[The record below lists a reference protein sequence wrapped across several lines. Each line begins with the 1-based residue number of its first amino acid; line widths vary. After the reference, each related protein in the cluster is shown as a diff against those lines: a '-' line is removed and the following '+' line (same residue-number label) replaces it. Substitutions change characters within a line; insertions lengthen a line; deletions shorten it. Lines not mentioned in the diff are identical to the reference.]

1 MRPIANLLTL
11 AVMCCTTAAL
21 SQQTDINSQIHSLE
35 AAVQSGTATTGQQLD
50 LARLYAQ
57 ENRFYE
63 AGKAANAVLSRE
75 PDNADAKAISDQ
87 ASRRRHEVQDR
98 AVADAE
104 GKANRAGA
112 TDQDRLALANAYFDA
127 ESYGAAATT
136 YARLPDSLRDRDTR
150 LRYAR
155 ALAWSNR
162 FDDAEQQYSDLLKE
176 QSTPDLQLEYGR
188 LLSWMG
194 AQNLSITT
202 LTRAYETNPSEDAV
216 VSLAN
221 ARAWNGDREGAL
233 RLLDDYVQGHPGAIK
248 AVQLSSDLKASPDL
262 RIERA
267 GKLIDAEPYNLA
279 LRVERARLYADAGRD
294 GEALTDIAFVRD
306 HSRQKPPVLD
316 EIENRIRQH
325 RKDERA
331 RLEQRREALNAQL
344 SMASSSA
351 NPDEVLALAKSYS
364 TIEDYDHAVPLY
376 QRYLALRP
384 DDTIARVQYARVLS
398 WDQQWRA
405 SERQYEL
412 LLERDPDRSD
422 LRYEYAQVLSY
433 DAQFVP
439 ALHVFRSLTDLS
451 GNPRSRLYTDVPPKA
466 YYNIGQIHRWYG
478 WNDAAA
484 AAETSALAI
493 DPSYAPARAELDLDR
508 HVRPTSTADAR
519 FSYST
524 DSNDFTLKRIDL
536 TAERWTSTRTAFD
549 LGVGRHEFEH
559 LGTSIYAN
567 QIHAGGAYRSSDR
580 LMFRGDVGLNLY
592 DHGLGTR
599 PFLGFG
605 ATWQTSLQ
613 SRAAL
618 DVNHYDLVYDVFTLQ
633 SLTIPSGSSPALTFG
648 SPLTIND
655 VRGHYDYATGGHWA
669 FLGDASYGFISDN
682 NHRKGAHGLLSFQV
696 LNAPFVA
703 LKLDGRTLSYD
714 FRSSRYWSPN
724 DYKSLAGVVQVG
736 QNLRNG
742 FHWDVE
748 VKAGR
753 ASEGSFHS
761 DLRAYEGNVIVPLN
775 DAFDLIGNYGYGKSG
790 RLGDFLS
797 NNANELVN
805 YWQRHW
811 LVGVRLKQLYS
822 RGDRRGSNTYY
833 FDDHGITGSP
843 IIPPETH

>member
-1 MRPIANLLTL
+1 MRPIANGFTL
-11 AVMCCTTAAL
+11 AVLFCTTAAL
-21 SQQTDINSQIHSLE
+21 SQQPDLNTQIHSLE
-35 AAVQSGTATTGQQLD
+35 AAVQSGTATTGQQLE
-50 LARLYAQ
+50 LARLYLQ

-63 AGKAANAVLSRE
+63 AGKAADSVLSRE

-87 ASRRRHEVQDR
+87 TSRRLHEVQDR
-98 AVADAE
+98 AVAAAE
-104 GKANRAGA
+104 SNANRSGA

-127 ESYGAAATT
+127 GSYGAAATT
-136 YARLPDSLRDRDTR
+136 YAHLPASLRDRETR

-155 ALAWSNR
+155 SLAWSNR
-162 FDDAEQQYSDLLKE
+162 FDDAEQQYADLLKE

-194 AQNLSITT
+194 AQSLSITT

-216 VSLAN
+216 VALAN

-233 RLLDDYVQGHPGAIK
+233 RLLDDYAASHPGALK
-248 AVQLSSDLKASPDL
+248 AAQLSSDLKASPDL

-267 GKLIDAEPYNLA
+267 RKLIEAEPYNLA

-294 GEALTDIAFVRD
+294 GEALADISFVRD
-306 HSRQKPPVLD
+306 HSRQKLPALD
-316 EIENRIRQH
+316 EIENRARQH
-325 RKDERA
+325 RKEERA
-331 RLEQRREALNAQL
+331 RLEQQRESLNARL

-351 NPDEVLALAKSYS
+351 NADEILALAKSYS
-364 TIEDYDHAVPLY
+364 AIEDYDHAVSLY

-384 DDTIARVQYARVLS
+384 DDTAARIQYARVLS

-405 SERQYEL
+405 SERQYEV
-412 LLERDPDRSD
+412 LLERDTDRSD

-433 DAQFVP
+433 DARFVP

-451 GNPRSRLYTDVPPKA
+451 ANPRARLYTDVPPKA

-478 WNDAAA
+478 WNDTAA

-508 HVRPTSTADAR
+508 HIRPASTADAR

-524 DSNDFTLKRIDL
+524 DSNDFTMKRVDL
-536 TAERWTSTRTAFD
+536 TAERWTNRRTAFD
-549 LGVGRHEFEH
+549 LGVGRHEFDY
-559 LGTSIYAN
+559 LGSSVYAN
-567 QIHAGGAYRSSDR
+567 QIHAGATYRSNDR
-580 LMFRGDVGLNLY
+580 LTLRGDVGFNAY
-592 DHGLGTR
+592 DHGVGTR

-633 SLTIPSGSSPALTFG
+633 SLTIPGGGPALTFG
-648 SPLTIND
+648 SPLSIND

-669 FLGDASYGFISDN
+669 FLGDASYGFISDS

-696 LNAPFVA
+696 LNAPFLA

-714 FRSSRYWSPN
+714 FRSPRYWSPN

-748 VKAGR
+748 VKEGR

-761 DLRAYEGNVIVPLN
+761 DLRAYEGNVTVPLN

-797 NNANELVN
+797 SNANELVN

-811 LVGVRLKQLYS
+811 FVGVRVKQLYT
-822 RGDRRGSNTYY
+822 RGERRGSSAYY